1 MDRLTTSR
9 PVRSAMEAGRWGRA
23 GAARAADPGRPLP
36 ALFQPASLSAA
47 EGQALRAWLAGSAV
61 LRPEQARC
69 LLEQAL
75 DGRQLVHEPALHWR
89 AVKARIAG
97 SSNWA
102 QMGFR
107 LVLD

>member
-1 MDRLTTSR
+1 M
-9 PVRSAMEAGRWGRA
+9 
-23 GAARAADPGRPLP
+23 
-36 ALFQPASLSAA
+36 
-47 EGQALRAWLAGSAV
+47 RAWLAGSAAM
-61 LRPEQARC
+61 RPEQARR